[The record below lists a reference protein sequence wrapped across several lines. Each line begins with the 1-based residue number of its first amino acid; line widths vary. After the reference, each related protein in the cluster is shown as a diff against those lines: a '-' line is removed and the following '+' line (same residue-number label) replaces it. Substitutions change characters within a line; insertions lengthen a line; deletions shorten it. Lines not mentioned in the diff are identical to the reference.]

1 MRHAGLLLTGVLVL
15 AAGRT
20 SAAGSDLSK
29 PYGDK
34 YGCINRNGQE
44 VARRLVVVE
53 RTAM

>member
-1 MRHAGLLLTGVLVL
+1 MRHAKLRLTGVLVL
-15 AAGRT
+15 AGGHA
-20 SAAGSDLSK
+20 SAAGIDLSK

-34 YGCINRNGQE
+34 YGCINRNGHE